1 MKMQKHE
8 GYVPKFSKYLTD
20 RQEMIGQTMILKA
33 RRKAHMSVDKDG
45 KRILSLTPIYL
56 NQ

>member
-8 GYVPKFSKYLTD
+8 GYIPKFSKYLAD

-33 RRKAHMSVDKDG
+33 RCKAHMSVDKDG